1 MAFQRNARRRDALR
15 SWTTCAHVE
24 SFSSII
30 GGEVWGVS
38 VGGVFLGTITVGC
51 EPVLEIVGLLVRRV
65 FISVSLS

>member
-1 MAFQRNARRRDALR
+1 MHCARGLPALIVWNR
-15 SWTTCAHVE
+15 FHRLL
-24 SFSSII
+24 

-38 VGGVFLGTITVGC
+38 VAGVFFGTITVGC